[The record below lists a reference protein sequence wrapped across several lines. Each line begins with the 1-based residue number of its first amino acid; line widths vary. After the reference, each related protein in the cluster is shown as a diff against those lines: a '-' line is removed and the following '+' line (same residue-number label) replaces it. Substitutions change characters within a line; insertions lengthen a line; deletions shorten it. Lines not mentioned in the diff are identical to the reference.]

1 MSTKN
6 NISYFKAPIRN
17 TQPYK
22 DVSPSDV
29 AKVIKGNHFKTI
41 TDKLRSITDADEAK
55 KL

>member
-1 MSTKN
+1 MSTKI

-29 AKVIKGNHFKTI
+29 AKVIKGNFFKE
-41 TDKLRSITDADEAK
+41 KLII
-55 KL
+55 